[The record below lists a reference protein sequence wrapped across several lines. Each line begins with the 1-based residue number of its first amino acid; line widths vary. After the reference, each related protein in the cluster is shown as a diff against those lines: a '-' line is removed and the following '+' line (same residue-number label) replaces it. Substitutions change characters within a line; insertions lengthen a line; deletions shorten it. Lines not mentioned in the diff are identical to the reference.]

1 MTTINTWLK
10 YNKYYA
16 ILIHNT
22 PIMVFLLMLFSSIQS
37 NHTGLN
43 INYLS
48 IPMVVNLFFCL
59 KNRKKLAIA
68 LTITVLVIILFF
80 NKYNIL
86 VNYETWLNRGMPAA
100 FEL

>member
-1 MTTINTWLK
+1 MALFILNISK
-10 YNKYYA
+10 NMKEA
-16 ILIHNT
+16 IIPISTLYLIL
-22 PIMVFLLMLFSSIQS
+22 FLSIQS

-48 IPMVVNLFFCL
+48 TPMVVNLFFCL
-59 KNRKKLAIA
+59 KNRKKLAVA
-68 LTITVLVIILFF
+68 LTITVLVIILLF

-100 FEL
+100 FELK

>member
-1 MTTINTWLK
+1 MKEITIPTIIFLF
-10 YNKYYA
+10 
-16 ILIHNT
+16 ILI
-22 PIMVFLLMLFSSIQS
+22 LSIQS

>member
-1 MTTINTWLK
+1 MKEITIPTIIFLF
-10 YNKYYA
+10 
-16 ILIHNT
+16 ILI
-22 PIMVFLLMLFSSIQS
+22 LSIQS

-68 LTITVLVIILFF
+68 LTITVLVIIFFF

-100 FEL
+100 FELK